1 MTRFAIDAPVALR
14 LVRGTATLA
23 DGHQLVGAAALRS
36 EAMAILYREARAGTL
51 DPKVARDQ
59 LEGVAGLKIRL
70 LGDRGSRA
78 TAWHIARERGWDD
91 VRRAELL
98 AVARLQA
105 DALVTEDAALAADA
119 GGIVPLATVADLAIA
134 ETAEGELVV

>member
-14 LVRGTATLA
+14 LVRGTATVA
-23 DGHQLVGAAALRS
+23 EGHQLVGAAALRS
-36 EAMAILYREARAGTL
+36 DAMAILYSEVRVGSLAEKDARTL
-51 DPKVARDQ
+51 

-78 TAWHIARERGWDD
+78 LAWRIATARGWDD

-98 AVARLQA
+98 AVASLQA

-119 GGIVPLATVADLAIA
+119 DGIVPLASVGDLAR
-134 ETAEGELVV
+134 

>member
-14 LVRGTATLA
+14 LVRGTALLA

-36 EAMAILYREARAGTL
+36 EAMAILYRELRAGTL
-51 DPKVARDQ
+51 DAKDARDQ
-59 LEGVAGLKIRL
+59 LDGVAGLKVRL
-70 LGDRGSRA
+70 LGDRVSRA
-78 TAWHIARERGWDD
+78 TAWRIALERDWDD

-98 AVARLQA
+98 AVATLQA

-119 GGIVPLATVADLAIA
+119 DGLVPLATVAVLAIPA
-134 ETAEGELVV
+134 TA

>member
-23 DGHQLVGAAALRS
+23 DGHLLVGAAALRS
-36 EAMAILYREARAGTL
+36 EAMAILYREVRAGAL
-51 DPKVARDQ
+51 DEHEAREL

-78 TAWHIARERGWDD
+78 AAWRLASERGWDD
-91 VRRAELL
+91 VRRAEPL

-119 GGIVPLATVADLAIA
+119 DGIVPLATVADLAIPA
-134 ETAEGELVV
+134 ARA